1 MEISIIADNET
12 FEGVNEFIH
21 FLYAI
26 REAKKGDQELIGLF
40 STLQLNLNL
49 HPLALFGL
57 LMSRKPLSVDQA
69 LALKKILEIG
79 GK

>member
-1 MEISIIADNET
+1 MGISMIADNET
-12 FEGVNEFIH
+12 FEGVNQFIH

-40 STLQLNLNL
+40 TTLDLSLNL

-57 LMSRKPLSVDQA
+57 LMSRKPLSVEHAQA
-69 LALKKILEIG
+69 LKRILELG
-79 GK
+79 SK